1 MTEESGS
8 IGKISGKLILK
19 SLSFIVLIVVVI
31 FISAGR
37 LDYWQGWAYTGLN
50 LIFLIVSYF
59 LLPSELIQERL
70 EPDKGVKKWDL
81 VFQKV
86 SIPVFLA
93 ILIISALDGG
103 RFYWYPQIPF
113 YIIIIG
119 IFLYAIGQIII
130 LWAKMVNKYF
140 SSVVRIQTERGQT
153 VCKEGPY
160 SFIRHPGYLG
170 GLLYSIATPLVLGS
184 FWGLIPVAISL
195 LLLFIRTN
203 LEDETLQKE
212 LEGYTEYT
220 REVKYKILPRI
231 W

>member
-8 IGKISGKLILK
+8 IGKVSGKLILK
-19 SLSFIVLIVVVI
+19 SLSFIVLIIVVI

-50 LIFLIVSYF
+50 LIFLIVYYF

-70 EPDKGVKKWDL
+70 APDKGVKKWDL

-93 ILIISALDGG
+93 ILITSALDGG

-119 IFLYAIGQIII
+119 IFLYTIGQIII

-170 GLLYSIATPLVLGS
+170 GLIYSIATPLVLGS

-212 LEGYTEYT
+212 LDGYTEYT